1 MAVDNGYSYL
11 YGLVQ
16 DRSTLRAVAQVD
28 KLSDINTPNTSLI
41 KWAMPSGNR
50 SVFNMD
56 WYSTRLA
63 VHRHAASLEL
73 VWVGPDG
80 RVGLASSAG
89 VFVSS
94 ICPTGAGPELH
105 GAIHDLQSIGD
116 GVYAVGMGR
125 QVYRRAPNGQWERRD
140 EGVLQAPE
148 NMTIVG
154 FKAVH
159 GLDESDFYAVG
170 LAGEIWRC
178 HNGTWK
184 QIESPTNV
192 MLNAVHVLPD
202 GRVFAA
208 GKNGVLIM
216 GGTDAWS
223 QVHTDIDEQIW
234 DIQYFADQV
243 YMATSDTLYR
253 LGDDLLLSAVDMQ
266 LGRSMTYGQLHAH
279 DGILLSTGRK
289 SQCWSDDGTVWHDI
303 T

>member
-1 MAVDNGYSYL
+1 M
-11 YGLVQ
+11 
-16 DRSTLRAVAQVD
+16 RA
-28 KLSDINTPNTSLI
+28 
-41 KWAMPSGNR
+41 
-50 SVFNMD
+50 F
-56 WYSTRLA
+56 
-63 VHRHAASLEL
+63 
-73 VWVGPDG
+73 
-80 RVGLASSAG
+80 
-89 VFVSS
+89 
-94 ICPTGAGPELH
+94 
-105 GAIHDLQSIGD
+105 
-116 GVYAVGMGR
+116 
-125 QVYRRAPNGQWERRD
+125 YRPRKH
-140 EGVLQAPE
+140 
-148 NMTIVG
+148 IVG

-208 GKNGVLIM
+208 GKNDVLIM

-266 LGRSMTYGQLHAH
+266 LGRSMTYGQLHTH